1 MIKSARLGTIVIAIA
16 LLAATALPVP
26 AESPECEAKIDSELI
41 REEEQE
47 SSTQYTWNIEVQTE
61 EDCATVEFDLIL
73 TIQKSDG
80 DEETVVRAGSVRL
93 SNGSIEHEMFYELG
107 LDAKLAQWKVVKS
120 SCTACVLDELE

>member
-26 AESPECEAKIDSELI
+26 AELPECEAEIDSDLI

-47 SSTQYTWNIEVQTE
+47 SSTHYTWNIEVRTE

-93 SNGSIEHEMFYELG
+93 SNGSIEHEMFYELEPENT
-107 LDAKLAQWKVVKS
+107 LARWEVVKS
-120 SCTACVLDELE
+120 GCKPCVLNELD